1 MQGSKKMKMLSPVVG
16 GWYKDLQNNALFEV
30 VAWDPSALTIEA
42 QYLDGAVTEYDLDG
56 WRELLLEHAEPPE
69 DWRTAYELDDEDGL
83 VDPIGDMTLTIG
95 VAPTVGVSVTNTTG
109 PMPCTAWRISREGRR
124 PAGCLLLATPAGRGL
139 L

>member
-56 WRELLLEHAEPPE
+56 WRELLLEHAEAPE

-83 VDPIGDMTLTIG
+83 DPDLPFHPEDWSGPLNNIEPEYMCG
-95 VAPTVGVSVTNTTG
+95 V
-109 PMPCTAWRISREGRR
+109 EDF
-124 PAGCLLLATPAGRGL
+124 
-139 L
+139 